1 MIDRLRR
8 LRDAAAAI
16 GADASI
22 VTHPANRHY
31 FSGFP
36 AGDHA
41 PDESSGVLVVSKESA
56 ILFTSPTNLPWA
68 ESAVRSPLT
77 ARPWNRPWPQ
87 FLGQELRSLG
97 VRCAA
102 FEDRA
107 LSVADHAG
115 LLSAA
120 GEIRFVPVNNAFH
133 ALRAVKSDGELA
145 MIAEAARITDAA

>member
-8 LRDAAAAI
+8 LREAAAAVW
-16 GADASI
+16 ADAAI

-41 PDESSGVLVVSKESA
+41 PDESSGILVVSEESA

-68 ESAVRSPLT
+68 ASSVRSPVK
-77 ARPWNRPWPQ
+77 ARPWSKPWPT

-97 VRCAA
+97 IHCAA

-115 LLSAA
+115 IVGAA
-120 GEIRFVPVNNAFH
+120 GEIRLVPVDNAFH
-133 ALRAVKSDGELA
+133 AL
-145 MIAEAARITDAA
+145 